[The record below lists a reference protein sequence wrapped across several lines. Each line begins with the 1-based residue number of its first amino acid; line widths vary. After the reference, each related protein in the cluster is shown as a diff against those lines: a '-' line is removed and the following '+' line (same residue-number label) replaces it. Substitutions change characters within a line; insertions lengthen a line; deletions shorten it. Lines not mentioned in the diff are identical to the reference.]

1 MQSQSAGFG
10 IVAQAGGVVGAH
22 LEEHAHLK
30 FAECLAAEKTVYVIV
45 SITGGDDVETEPG
58 AFADQIVQHDCRI
71 GCCIGFPS
79 GKAKILLITE
89 PGVFLEAVDEQLLVR
104 FGVFRAGRVD

>member
-1 MQSQSAGFG
+1 MKAQQAGFRIVDETGG
-10 IVAQAGGVVGAH
+10 IVGAH

-30 FAECLAAEKTVYVIV
+30 FAECLAAEKTVYAIV

-58 AFADQIVQHDCRI
+58 AFADQIVQHDGRI
-71 GCCIGFPS
+71 GYCIGFPS

-89 PGVFLEAVDEQLLVR
+89 PGVFLEAVNEQ
-104 FGVFRAGRVD
+104 